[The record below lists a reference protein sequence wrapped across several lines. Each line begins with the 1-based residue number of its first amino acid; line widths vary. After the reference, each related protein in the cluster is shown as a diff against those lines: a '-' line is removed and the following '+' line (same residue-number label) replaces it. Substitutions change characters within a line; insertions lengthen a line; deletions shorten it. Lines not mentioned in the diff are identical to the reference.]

1 MEKIRVNLKTQ
12 VINNSIRREK
22 RNGRDVI
29 VVPSATLPDNVVM
42 NGILYPADEIEKSY
56 QTLDR
61 THAPLGH
68 PFINN
73 QYVPAGDPEAI
84 NGFGVGAW
92 NENVRRTN
100 GRVFLDKVID
110 VEVANTTV
118 RGKALLDAIDQQKP
132 IHTSTGLLLDLEPA
146 AAGMVHEYVGR
157 NMEFDHDAILIGED
171 GAATPAQGVGIFVN
185 AKGEREEVATQ
196 NAEIELDEESIR
208 DIADTLAW
216 RIEHEAREEQRK
228 PLVEA
233 LTAKI
238 RALLDGLKIEGAPI
252 MAANSK
258 SNEGHDMSDEKLKEL
273 ETKLDNLTS
282 NALNAEGVKAVIEE
296 AVKPLI
302 ETVTEIK
309 ANAKAKEDAEKAE
322 LVDKVVKANLFSEDE
337 AKELS
342 VNHLRKL
349 AEKVKPGTAE
359 GIFGGFNKADPDA
372 LSDELPGGDE

>member
-68 PFINN
+68 PFVNN

-118 RGKALLDAIDQQKP
+118 RGKALLGAIDQQKP

-146 AAGMVHEYVGR
+146 AAGMAYEYVGR

-185 AKGEREEVATQ
+185 AKGEREEVQAQGAELELSEETLAELASLLA
-196 NAEIELDEESIR
+196 NAEQEKE
-208 DIADTLAW
+208 TLTN
-216 RIEHEAREEQRK
+216 RFMDR
-228 PLVEA
+228 
-233 LTAKI
+233 I

-252 MAANSK
+252 MAANS
-258 SNEGHDMSDEKLKEL
+258 NEGHDMSDEKLKEL
-273 ETKLDNLTS
+273 EGKLDDLTT
-282 NALNAEGVKAVIEE
+282 NALTADGVKAVIEE

-349 AEKVKPGTAE
+349 AEKVQPGTAE
-359 GIFGGFNKADPDA
+359 GIFGGFNKQDPDA